1 MKVDVSKGTAEQK
14 GRKKMK
20 KIIPLLGVAFFTMP
34 GIAFAE
40 LSTDWS
46 EISWLYELLIGG
58 LTGFGGKIIATLAFF
73 VGLWLWIW
81 EKKMSMAMGAF
92 FIVFLI
98 LVFPMFIDAA
108 FS

>member
-1 MKVDVSKGTAEQK
+1 MFIKNKQGKTQNQK
-14 GRKKMK
+14 SGKTKNVV
-20 KIIPLLGVAFFTMP
+20 IGLGLAMLTMP

-40 LSTDWS
+40 LSSDWS